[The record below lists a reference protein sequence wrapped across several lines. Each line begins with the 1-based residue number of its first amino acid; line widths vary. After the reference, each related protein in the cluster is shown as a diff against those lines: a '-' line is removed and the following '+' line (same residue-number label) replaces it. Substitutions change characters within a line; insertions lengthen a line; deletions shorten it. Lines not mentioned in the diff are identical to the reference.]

1 MDGHAANCALGA
13 IDAIVASV
21 IIKRGGIDFRKW
33 DFF

>member
-13 IDAIVASV
+13 AYAIVTSV
-21 IIKRGGIDFRKW
+21 IIKRGGSDLGKW